1 MNKWPT
7 RGERVD
13 FFVNADRR
21 QNVKRFQNVEKFFA
35 ESVKDLKDF
44 KNRKSKVALVEVRW
58 GGLVFT
64 EGSWGI

>member
-35 ESVKDLKDF
+35 KSVKNLKDL

>member
-21 QNVKRFQNVEKFFA
+21 QNVKRFQDVEKFFA
-35 ESVKDLKDF
+35 ESVKNLKDF